1 MSQDPLLATISALR
15 AHFPNHGDALVALIS
30 ISQQKLLLY
39 DDSRLVKSYPVSTS
53 KYGTGN
59 RRGSLKTPLGAHCI
73 RRKIGTGASL
83 GAIFKNREN
92 TRQTAWDISDE
103 TSDFEDLITT
113 RILWLAGLEPGIN
126 QGDGID
132 SFARYI
138 YIHGTHEE
146 HRIGQPASHGC
157 VRMTGHDVI
166 ELYDRVREN
175 GLVLIVE

>member
-15 AHFPNHGDALVALIS
+15 AQFPNRRDASVAVIS

-59 RRGSLKTPLGAHCI
+59 RNGSLKTPLGAHRI
-73 RRKIGTGASL
+73 RRKIGNGASL

-103 TSDFEDLITT
+103 TSVLEDLITT

-146 HRIGQPASHGC
+146 DLIGQPVSHGC

-175 GLVLIVE
+175 DLVLIVE